1 MDEAKL
7 REEII
12 RLGPWHFDIKVAEG
26 LTTAVSLDVP
36 PGTYAES
43 FGEVSFQDIRAEHRV
58 HLKNLYPGG
67 LEGRTVLDCACNSGG
82 YLFWSRELGAGS
94 CFGFD
99 AREHWIRQARFVQEH
114 RPDAGDMQFEV
125 LDLYDL
131 PERGLEPFDLTIFK
145 GIFYHLPDPVR
156 GLKIAADLTKEA
168 LILDTNARAGQ
179 PDGLLA
185 IQEEG
190 VEAVMLGIHGLNWHP
205 TGPGAVIRILE
216 WAGFVEFHVMRW
228 AREYEPGVGRFG
240 MVASKKPG
248 LLDHWKSKQVDA
260 RDRPPE

>member
-1 MDEAKL
+1 MDEAAL

-26 LTTAVSLDVP
+26 LTTRVSLEAP

-43 FGEVSFQDIRAEHRV
+43 FGEVSFQDVRTEHRV
-58 HLKNLYPGG
+58 HLKNLYPDGVN
-67 LEGRTVLDCACNSGG
+67 GRTVLDCACNSGG

-99 AREHWIRQARFVQEH
+99 VREHWIRQARFIQEH
-114 RPDAGDMQFEV
+114 RPDAEDMQFEV
-125 LDLYDL
+125 MDLSDL

-145 GIFYHLPDPVR
+145 GIFYHLADPVR

-168 LILDTNARAGQ
+168 MILDTNSRAGM

-185 IQEEG
+185 LEQEG
-190 VEAVMLGIHGLNWHP
+190 VEAVMLGVDGLNWHP
-205 TGPGAVIRILE
+205 TGPETVIRILE

-228 AREYEPGVGRFG
+228 AREYKPGTGRFG
-240 MVASKKPG
+240 MVASKQPG
-248 LLDHWKSKQVDA
+248 LLYHWKSKQVDA

>member
-1 MDEAKL
+1 MDEARL

-26 LTTAVSLDVP
+26 LTTAVSLEAP
-36 PGTYAES
+36 PGTYSES

-82 YLFWSRELGAGS
+82 YLFWSRELGAGA
-94 CFGFD
+94 CYGFD
-99 AREHWIRQARFVQEH
+99 AREHWIRQARFIQEH
-114 RPDAGDMQFEV
+114 RPDADDMRFEV
-125 LDLYDL
+125 MDLYDL

-156 GLKIAADLTKEA
+156 GLRIAADLTKEA
-168 LILDTNARAGQ
+168 LILDTNSRAGQ

-185 IQEEG
+185 VQEEG
-190 VEAVMLGIHGLNWHP
+190 VDAVMLGIHGLNWHP
-205 TGPGAVIRILE
+205 TGPGTVIQILE

-248 LLDHWKSKQVDA
+248 LLAHWKSKQVDA

>member
-1 MDEAKL
+1 MDEARL

-26 LTTAVSLDVP
+26 LTTAVSLEAP
-36 PGTYAES
+36 PGTYDES

-58 HLKNLYPGG
+58 HLKNLYPDGVA
-67 LEGRTVLDCACNSGG
+67 GRTVLDCACNSGG
-82 YLFWSRELGAGS
+82 YLFWSRELGAGR

-99 AREHWIRQARFVQEH
+99 AREHWIRQAQFIQEH
-114 RPDAGDMQFEV
+114 RPDAEDMAFEV
-125 LDLYDL
+125 MDLYDL

-190 VEAVMLGIHGLNWHP
+190 VDAVMLGIHGLNWHP
-205 TGPGAVIRILE
+205 TGPGTIIQILE
-216 WAGFVEFHVMRW
+216 WAGFVDFHVMRW

-240 MVASKKPG
+240 MVASKKEG
-248 LLDHWKSKQVDA
+248 LLDHWKEKQVDA

>member
-1 MDEAKL
+1 MDHAEL

-26 LTTAVSLDVP
+26 LTTAVSLEAP
-36 PGTYAES
+36 PGTYPEQ
-43 FGEVSFQDIRAEHRV
+43 FGHVSFQDIRAEHRV
-58 HLKNLYPGG
+58 HLKALYPDGV
-67 LEGRTVLDCACNSGG
+67 EGRSVLDCACNSGG
-82 YLFWSRELGAGS
+82 YLFWSRELGAGR

-114 RPDAGDMQFEV
+114 RTDAADMNFEV
-125 LDLYDL
+125 MDLYDL

-168 LILDTNARAGQ
+168 LILDTNSRTGL
-179 PDGLLA
+179 PDGMLA
-185 IQEEG
+185 LEQEG
-190 VEAVMLGIHGLNWHP
+190 VEALMLGVHGLNWHP
-205 TGPGAVIRILE
+205 TGPEAVIRILE

-228 AREYEPGVGRFG
+228 VREYKPHTGRFG

-248 LLDHWKSKQVDA
+248 LLDHWKGKQVDA

>member
-1 MDEAKL
+1 MDEAAL

-12 RLGPWHFDIKVAEG
+12 RLGPWHFDIKITDG
-26 LTTAVSLDVP
+26 LSTRVSLEAP
-36 PGTYAES
+36 PGTYPDS
-43 FGEVSFQDIRAEHRV
+43 VGHVPFHDLRAEHRV

-82 YLFWSRELGAGS
+82 YLFWSRELGAGH

-99 AREHWIRQARFVQEH
+99 VREHWIRQARFIQEH
-114 RPDAGDMQFEV
+114 RSDAGDMGFEV
-125 LDLYDL
+125 MDLYDL
-131 PERGLEPFDLTIFK
+131 PKRGLEPFDLTIFK
-145 GIFYHLPDPVR
+145 GIFYHLSDPVH

-168 LILDTNARAGQ
+168 MILDTDTRAHM

-185 IQEEG
+185 LEQEG
-190 VEAVMLGIHGLNWHP
+190 VEELMVGVHGLNWHP
-205 TGPGAVIRILE
+205 TGPGTVISILE
-216 WAGFVEFHVMRW
+216 WLGFVEFHVMRW
-228 AREYEPGVGRFG
+228 VREYEPRTGRFG
-240 MVASKKPG
+240 MVASKRAG

>member
-1 MDEAKL
+1 MDEARL

-12 RLGPWHFDIKVAEG
+12 RLGPWHFDIEVAEG
-26 LTTAVSLDVP
+26 LTTAVSLEAP
-36 PGTYAES
+36 PGTYPES
-43 FGEVSFQDIRAEHRV
+43 FGEVSFQDIRGEHRV
-58 HLKNLYPGG
+58 HLKNLYLGG

-82 YLFWSRELGAGS
+82 YLFWSRELGAGR

-99 AREHWIRQARFVQEH
+99 AREHWIRQARFIQEH
-114 RPDAGDMQFEV
+114 RPDTDDMEFEV
-125 LDLYDL
+125 MDLYDL
-131 PERGLEPFDLTIFK
+131 PERGLEPFDLTVFK

-168 LILDTNARAGQ
+168 LILDTNSRAGG

-190 VEAVMLGIHGLNWHP
+190 IEALMLGIHGLNWHP
-205 TGPGAVIRILE
+205 TGPGTIIQILE
-216 WAGFVEFHVMRW
+216 WAGFVDFHVMRW

-240 MVASKKPG
+240 MVASKKEG
-248 LLDHWKSKQVDA
+248 LLDHWKSRQTDA

>member
-1 MDEAKL
+1 MDEAGL

-12 RLGPWHFDIKVAEG
+12 RLGPWHFDIEVAHG
-26 LTTAVSLDVP
+26 LTTAVSLEAP
-36 PGTYAES
+36 PETYPES
-43 FGEVSFQDIRAEHRV
+43 FGEVSFQDIRVEHRV
-58 HLKNLYPGG
+58 HLKNLYPDG
-67 LEGRTVLDCACNSGG
+67 LDGRTVLDCACNSGG
-82 YLFWSRELGAGS
+82 YLFWSRELGAGR

-99 AREHWIRQARFVQEH
+99 AREHWIRQARFIQEH

-125 LDLYDL
+125 IDLYDL

-168 LILDTNARAGQ
+168 LILDTNSRAGQ

-185 IQEEG
+185 VQEEG
-190 VEAVMLGIHGLNWHP
+190 VDALMLGIHGLNWHP
-205 TGPGAVIRILE
+205 TGPGTIIQILQ
-216 WAGFVEFHVMRW
+216 WAGFVDFHVMRW

-240 MVASKKPG
+240 MVASKKEG